1 MEYGIAIRI
10 SRVFYSTKIDT
21 KQKESTDNRKGRA
34 DNFCPVVLCFK
45 LSIKA
50 KTAGELKLTFPCFDT
65 NFHLIKV

>member
-45 LSIKA
+45 LLIQA
-50 KTAGELKLTFPCFDT
+50 KTAAEAEFVHCLSLVLT
-65 NFHLIKV
+65 LIFT